1 MIQARIALRRSAV
14 TLLSALTLLAAGG
27 SHAQAPAGPPVR
39 EITKL
44 AGEVYRFRNNSH
56 YSVFAVTPA
65 GIIATDPINAD
76 AAHWLKAEFKK
87 RFNQPVRY
95 LIYSHDHAD
104 HISGGEVFADTAIVV
119 AQENAK
125 RVIIEEKRPTAVPQ
139 LTLSAGT
146 LTIELGG
153 TVAEVT
159 YLGPNHSD
167 NSVVVR
173 FPKERI
179 LFAVDIIP
187 VKSLP
192 FRNFPDTY
200 LSGWIDSLKWVEG
213 MDFDVLAP
221 GHGPLGNKDDVRAD
235 RAYLVELRDEV
246 AKYAR
251 EGKSAEEMKPLIK
264 MAKYESWQNYKE
276 YLPLNIEGMYC
287 LVQAHRRPND
297 NKPVQCLKP

>member
-200 LSGWIDSLKWVEG
+200 LRRSDARLCRPFSKALSATARFLPEKAVT
-213 MDFDVLAP
+213 
-221 GHGPLGNKDDVRAD
+221 
-235 RAYLVELRDEV
+235 AY
-246 AKYAR
+246 
-251 EGKSAEEMKPLIK
+251 
-264 MAKYESWQNYKE
+264 SWQRNAEFSRQK
-276 YLPLNIEGMYC
+276 IVDGD
-287 LVQAHRRPND
+287 QRRA
-297 NKPVQCLKP
+297 VESHEHEHYA